1 MKKFTIILLVAIVP
15 LLAFSQ
21 SKAYL
26 KAEEHFKNF
35 EYDLAKNQYEIALGS
50 ASSQSEKAKIAYNL
64 GYCYKMLN
72 DPEKAELY
80 FGVSVKNYS
89 REAVKPDVLLY
100 YADALRMNG
109 KYEDAIEIYKQYI
122 QVVPQDYRGK
132 LGLESSEIAPKWLQ
146 RPTRYK
152 VTGVSKFNSQHF
164 DFSPTWAT
172 KDYRSIYF
180 TSSREGTTGD
190 RKNPK
195 SGQMFTDIFEVS
207 QDRKGAWSEPVP
219 IPGNV
224 NTIDDEG
231 ASCVSSKGTEMFFT
245 RCKVGE
251 GIDEPCK
258 IYFTT
263 KKGNAWGEPVHVNF
277 KGFENSEVGY
287 PALSVDERTIYFSAK
302 GEKGFGGMDLYM
314 AKRVGNSGA
323 NFEEPTNLGSK
334 INTVGDDVYPTVRN
348 DGTLYFS
355 SNGHVGMGGLDIYKA
370 IQDEKGNFIGV
381 ENLKP
386 PINSS
391 FDDFGIIFKGNE
403 ETGFFSSNR
412 KGGKGSDDI
421 YSFLLP
427 PLTIALNGT
436 VRDTTDINKILMV
449 KDAKVTINTDA
460 GVAAQLVSSDKGAFE
475 FKLERNKNYIVRAEM
490 DDNYFSNSTSFSTY
504 NVEYDTAI
512 NVQINLA
519 RIKRI
524 ITLPN
529 IVYEYDSARL
539 KPESTVSLDDL
550 VKTLNNN
557 PRLKIELRSHTDY
570 RGNDDYNM
578 KLSLG
583 RAKSCVDYLISKGI
597 KADRLQAK
605 GFGKSEPK
613 VVDEEIAKKYNF
625 LKVGDILTEEY
636 IKKLNNQ
643 QQEIANQINRRT
655 EFSIL
660 SNDYGIEV
668 KTEDEVKKEDEQKKQ
683 PKNAGSAIIRDVNE
697 GDF

>member
-1 MKKFTIILLVAIVP
+1 MKKFTIVLLVMIVP
-15 LLAFSQ
+15 LLAFNQ

-26 KAEEHFKNF
+26 KAEEHFKNS

-72 DPEKAELY
+72 DSEKAETY
-80 FGVSVKNYS
+80 FGISVKNYS
-89 REAVKPDVLLY
+89 RESVKPDVLLH

-132 LGLESSEIAPKWLQ
+132 LGLESSEISPKWIN

-152 VTGVSKFNSQHF
+152 VTNMSKFNSQYF
-164 DFSPTWAT
+164 DFSPTWGT
-172 KDYRSIYF
+172 KDFRSIYF

-195 SGQMFTDIFEVS
+195 SGQMFTDVFEVS
-207 QDRKGAWSEPVP
+207 QDRKGTWSEPVP
-219 IPGNV
+219 IPGYI

-231 ASCVSSKGTEMFFT
+231 AACVSTKGTEMFFT

-251 GIDEPCK
+251 GIDEPCR
-258 IYFTT
+258 ILYST
-263 KKGNAWGEPVHVNF
+263 KKGNSWGEAVPVNL
-277 KGFENSEVGY
+277 KGFESSEVGY
-287 PALSVDERTIYFSAK
+287 PALSIDERTLYFSAK
-302 GEKGFGGMDLYM
+302 TEKGMGGMDLYM
-314 AKRVGNSGA
+314 AKRVGNTGC
-323 NFEEPTNLGSK
+323 NFEEPVNLGSA
-334 INTVGDDVYPTVRN
+334 INTVGDEVYPTVRN

-355 SNGHVGMGGLDIYKA
+355 SNGHIGMGGLDIFKA
-370 IQDEKGNFIGV
+370 IQDEKGNFTGV

-391 FDDFGIIFKGNE
+391 FDDFGIIFKGTE

-421 YSFLLP
+421 YSFVLP
-427 PLTIALNGT
+427 PLTITLNGT
-436 VRDTTDINKILMV
+436 IRDTTDINKVLLV
-449 KDAKVTINTDA
+449 KDAKITINTDA
-460 GVAAQLVSSDKGAFE
+460 GVAAQLQSSDKGTFE
-475 FKLERNKNYIVRAEM
+475 YKLDRNKNYAVLAEV
-490 DDNYFSNSTSFSTY
+490 DDNYFSNSTSFSTH
-504 NVEYDTAI
+504 NIEYDTAI
-512 NVQINLA
+512 NIFLNLA
-519 RIKRI
+519 RIQKI

-529 IVYEYDSARL
+529 IEYEYDSASL

-557 PRLKIELRSHTDY
+557 PRLKIELRAHTDY

-578 KLSLG
+578 NLSLG

-613 VVDEEIAKKYNF
+613 TVDEELAKAHNF
-625 LKVGDILTEEY
+625 LKVGDILTEDY

-660 SNDYGIEV
+660 SNDYGIDVKEEAEV
-668 KTEDEVKKEDEQKKQ
+668 EKEKEQQKETQKK
-683 PKNAGSAIIRDVNE
+683 GTAIIKDIE
-697 GDF
+697 GGDF